1 MNQHEEKLSEMI
13 LMNWSKEN
21 F

>member
-1 MNQHEEKLSEMI
+1 MNPHEEKLSEMI